1 MPRYPLV
8 LLTYLLTTVP
18 AALAQTVIYTT
29 AQHPVKNPEP
39 GVLVYRLDNV
49 TQLEQSLFPG
59 LSGNPQLAEQ
69 QARRIMQQPDWKVRE
84 AQLTGA
90 YQSLITAWSAGITK
104 TPAVVFD
111 GHYVVYG
118 TTDTALAQQLLE
130 KWQERQP

>member
-1 MPRYPLV
+1 MQFYPVL
-8 LLTYLLTTVP
+8 LLTYLITTVP

-29 AQHPVKNPEP
+29 EQHPVKKPEP
-39 GVLVYRLDNV
+39 GVLVYRLDDV
-49 TQLEQSLFPG
+49 TQLEQSLFPR
-59 LSGNPQLAEQ
+59 LSANPQQAEQ
-69 QARRIMQQPDWKVRE
+69 QARHIMQQPDWKTRE

-111 GHYVVYG
+111 DRYVVYG